1 VRSSYEHGNQVS
13 GFINVGNSFTREA
26 NVNSEVQFTIKLRKL
41 SKIELENDC
50 LLR

>member
-1 VRSSYEHGNQVS
+1 VRSSYEHGNQVLV
-13 GFINVGNSFTREA
+13 FINVGNSFTGED
-26 NVNSEVQFTIKLRKL
+26 NVNSEVQYTIKLRKL